1 MNEASLYEWVKE
13 NRKRDLTIHEAK
25 SQEKEL
31 NKHAIAQRPKKRI
44 SYIIS

>member
-25 SQEKEL
+25 SQEKE
-31 NKHAIAQRPKKRI
+31 HHPYVIAHRGLRRG
-44 SYIIS
+44 